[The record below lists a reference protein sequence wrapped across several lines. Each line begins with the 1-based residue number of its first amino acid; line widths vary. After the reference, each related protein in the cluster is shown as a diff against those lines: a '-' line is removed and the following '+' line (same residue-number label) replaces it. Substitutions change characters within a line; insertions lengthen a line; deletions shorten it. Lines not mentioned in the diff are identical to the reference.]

1 MPGFIPQLV
10 PWLCAGSF
18 DEGVSSRFETPCGP
32 GSRLGDALGVA
43 WAALRDKISMALGAT
58 VDAGSLGVEAA
69 YVGTLGGVPIDKF
82 QRALPLQREE
92 ARVPL
97 LRRGLAEW
105 DAGSVEFAV
114 FRCCDR
120 FSSQLLLALPAR
132 VLRITNRGWAEAAVA
147 YFGLSIP
154 ACAAHVGKPI
164 AGTSAVVG
172 EHGLVFF
179 NDRSL
184 FNREEGRTR

>member
-1 MPGFIPQLV
+1 MCRSTEL
-10 PWLCAGSF
+10 
-18 DEGVSSRFETPCGP
+18 
-32 GSRLGDALGVA
+32 
-43 WAALRDKISMALGAT
+43 M
-58 VDAGSLGVEAA
+58 
-69 YVGTLGGVPIDKF
+69 
-82 QRALPLQREE
+82 LQREE
-92 ARVPL
+92 VRV
-97 LRRGLAEW
+97 LRLRQALVGR
-105 DAGSVEFAV
+105 DAGSMEYAV